1 MAQIRNMG
9 TATMKFNE
17 GIIVK
22 GQAGDDIHALIVTGS
37 IIATS
42 FTGSATRA
50 VSDQN
55 GETLYGGI
63 DYIDYGL
70 FQNPSSAASVI
81 FFPADDSLVE
91 ASNPSTINFNIAQ
104 FDGRIEKVI
113 IKSSL
118 NLSTSGLTC
127 SFHKGD
133 NETSTYSSTAA
144 VTRFA
149 NGLPAYSSHTFN
161 FGDDVNASL
170 KENEIFGFGLRLN
183 NGFNGTGNFHFSYF
197 VRYFP

>member
-1 MAQIRNMG
+1 MAQIKNMG

-42 FTGSATRA
+42 FTGSATQA
-50 VSDQN
+50 VADKN

-70 FQNPSSAASVI
+70 FQNPSAAASVI
-81 FFPADDSLVE
+81 FFPSDDSLIE
-91 ASNPSTINFNIAQ
+91 SSNPTTTNFNIAQ
-104 FDGRIEKVI
+104 FNGRIEKVI

-133 NETSTYSSTAA
+133 DGTSSYSSTAA

-149 NGLPAYSSHTFN
+149 NGLTAFSSYTFD
-161 FGDDVNASL
+161 FSDDVNASL
-170 KENEIFGFGLRLN
+170 IENEIFGFGLRLN
-183 NGFNGTGNFHFSYF
+183 NGFDGTGNFHFSYF
-197 VRYFP
+197 IRYFP